1 MKFSQIRA
9 RLCKTPSCALA
20 RIPSSVI
27 IKLAESSKASCRMN
41 QTRMFTGG
49 FMQMKKHRRKIYR
62 SILKSTLVTSSV
74 LLCLLLALLAYQ
86 TLTGKGAIVKMMSYA
101 DSLALAKN
109 PAPDSP
115 AADGR
120 QAAESSQTG
129 SAQPQAAGSRAVE
142 ASIKPARE
150 ASGST
155 RASGSTAEN
164 SDAAGET
171 KRSTNQTAGTA
182 SKNAAGKKAGTPKK
196 ATLVFAGDVY
206 FSDYVLA
213 NYNQSGISAVLSEP
227 LRNELSGADITML
240 NNEFP
245 YSTRGTKAPDKQFTF
260 RIDPSYVSILKESG
274 TDVVT
279 LANNHVLDYG
289 TDALTD
295 TFQTLDDAGIAYAG
309 AGNSLERASRLIT
322 KKAGGRTFGFLA
334 ASRVFPVVSWNVE
347 NAQPGVFS
355 AYDPSRLTAAVSE
368 ARKKCDFLC
377 VYVHW
382 GIERSTQPEA
392 YQVSMAHALIDAGAD
407 AVIGAHPHVLQGVE
421 YYKEK
426 PVFYSLGNFIFYQN
440 IERTAIAKLT
450 LKPDNTASW
459 QLLPAKASGACTSLV
474 SDAASRQ
481 EFYNYMEGLCVN
493 AHFTKNGRIVPG
505 DAPAS

>member
-1 MKFSQIRA
+1 
-9 RLCKTPSCALA
+9 
-20 RIPSSVI
+20 
-27 IKLAESSKASCRMN
+27 MN

-120 QAAESSQTG
+120 QAAESSQAG

-155 RASGSTAEN
+155 RASGSAAEN
-164 SDAAGET
+164 SDAAALRNAADET
-171 KRSTNQTAGTA
+171 KRNANETAGAALNSTAADKTAGTA
-182 SKNAAGKKAGTPKK
+182 SKNTAGKKAGTPKK

-274 TDVVT
+274 TDIVT

>member
-1 MKFSQIRA
+1 
-9 RLCKTPSCALA
+9 
-20 RIPSSVI
+20 
-27 IKLAESSKASCRMN
+27 MN

-115 AADGR
+115 AADDR
-120 QAAESSQTG
+120 QAAESSQAG

-274 TDVVT
+274 TDIVT

-450 LKPDNTASW
+450 LKPDNTTSW